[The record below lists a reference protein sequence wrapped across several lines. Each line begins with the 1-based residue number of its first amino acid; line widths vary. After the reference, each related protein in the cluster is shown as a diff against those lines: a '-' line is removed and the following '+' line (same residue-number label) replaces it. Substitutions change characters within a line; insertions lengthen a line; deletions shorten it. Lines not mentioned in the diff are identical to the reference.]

1 MVRARLTA
9 VTVGVAM
16 AVAMAWS
23 GAALAQGSGNAPAA
37 ESAASYSNKEL
48 KAFAVAV
55 LMVQD
60 LNVKMLDKVARA
72 QTPEEK
78 TIARSEA
85 RQQMMKAV
93 REEGLSVSKYNR
105 INMEVRTNPELADK
119 VKRYMERAQ

>member
-1 MVRARLTA
+1 
-9 VTVGVAM
+9 M